1 MASLSSTN
9 SNPRIKFSDRL
20 YFDKYRYCLR
30 LNLPWVE
37 CVRYLDHDRI
47 EYLLEMW
54 DTHQWYDRKIN
65 KGGTWKARHRRTLV
79 LEDKQ
84 KLHRL
89 CDWLVERQGMIKQQF
104 VRDKVFIYSNDEGE
118 LEELRYMINPEIFLL
133 SEVIIDRP
141 ENTVKSRYPGYS
153 VRAYLKSKSMTITEK
168 RNLMKFINDN
178 AWHLRLNVGLERFV
192 SNNSSRLR
200 DYFFIDFQDK
210 RLLSLLELMIPGTIR
225 KTMDIIYE
233 DK

>member
-1 MASLSSTN
+1 
-9 SNPRIKFSDRL
+9 
-20 YFDKYRYCLR
+20 
-30 LNLPWVE
+30 
-37 CVRYLDHDRI
+37 
-47 EYLLEMW
+47 
-54 DTHQWYDRKIN
+54 
-65 KGGTWKARHRRTLV
+65 
-79 LEDKQ
+79 
-84 KLHRL
+84 
-89 CDWLVERQGMIKQQF
+89 MIKQQF

-153 VRAYLKSKSMTITEK
+153 VRAYLKSKSMSITEK

-192 SNNSSRLR
+192 TNNSSRLR
-200 DYFFIDFQDK
+200 DYFFIDFQDE

>member
-30 LNLPWVE
+30 LDLPWVE
-37 CVRYLDHDRI
+37 CVRHLDHDRI

-54 DTHQWYDRKIN
+54 DTHAWYDRKIN
-65 KGGTWKARHRRTLV
+65 KGGTWKTRHRRTLV

-84 KLHRL
+84 RLHKL